1 MSENFIFD
9 DIDGQIRFK
18 GDFEGF
24 YKSSIDPWGQT
35 SLSEDKS
42 MNLFYSKSRENLL
55 EKIKIILPVFQQ
67 SNQPLIEIG
76 CGLGYVSNLIQ
87 THLNIK
93 VIGLD
98 ISKTAIQKAQQ
109 NFPDIDFMLH
119 DISRETKSFANPS
132 IVILSNIL
140 WYILEDIDLITQNV
154 TNLFDPLNS
163 NPYVIISNAFFK
175 ENQKYGTSICD
186 GFEGAIKLFH
196 SKFEK
201 LGLEINSIQAF
212 LDSHKGMKYDDGII
226 IFSLKKN

>member
-9 DIDGQIRFK
+9 DIDGQLKFK

-55 EKIKIILPVFQQ
+55 EKIKIILPSVATK
-67 SNQPLIEIG
+67 QPLIEIG

-87 THLNIK
+87 TYLNIK

-109 NFPDIDFMLH
+109 NFPDIHFMLH
-119 DISRETKSFANPS
+119 DISKETKSFANPS

-140 WYILEDIDLITQNV
+140 WYILEDIDCITKNV

-201 LGLEINSIQAF
+201 LGLEINNIQAF
-212 LDSHKGMKYDDGII
+212 LDRHKGMKYDDGII

>member
-1 MSENFIFD
+1 MSDNFIFD
-9 DIDGQIRFK
+9 DIDGQLKFK

-35 SLSEDKS
+35 SLSEDKQ

-55 EKIKIILPVFQQ
+55 EKVKLIYPLISKKH
-67 SNQPLIEIG
+67 PLIEIG

-98 ISKTAIQKAQQ
+98 ISKTAIEKAQQ
-109 NFPDIDFMLH
+109 NFPDIHFILH
-119 DISRETKSFANPS
+119 DIRRQTKSFANPS

-140 WYILEDIDLITQNV
+140 WYILEDIDCITQNV
-154 TNLFDPLNS
+154 INLFDPLNS

-212 LDSHKGMKYDDGII
+212 LDRDKGMKYDDGII